1 MKTLSTVIAAVV
13 LSTASFATLAATE
26 VNQTQGMSIGSVS
39 ASAKNLGDLQSNL
52 SSAADASGAK
62 SFRII
67 STMDTTNHVR
77 GVAELYN

>member
-26 VNQTQGMSIGSVS
+26 VNKTQGASIGSVS

>member
-1 MKTLSTVIAAVV
+1 MKTLSTIIAAVV

-26 VNQTQGMSIGSVS
+26 VNQTQGASIGSVS

>member
-1 MKTLSTVIAAVV
+1 MKMLNTVIAAVV

-26 VNQTQGMSIGSVS
+26 VNQSQDSSIGSVS
-39 ASAKNLGDLQSNL
+39 AKARNLSDLQSNL

-67 STMDTTNHVR
+67 STMDSSNHIR

>member
-26 VNQTQGMSIGSVS
+26 VNQTQGTSIGSVS